1 MMAVEVMRGL
11 RGAFLAMIESLPET
25 IRRAADLERSL
36 NLNTTLAWQVHRVAT
51 CPNPLEAGDDVPGA
65 AATRQVLK
73 AARAKGVDA
82 ASLAKVTQAMEAFET
97 LVTNHAGD
105 RATFATM
112 IHSLAG
118 GDSEAI
124 DLKARRQAFRLHSRI
139 WGMQV
144 KTILSCGIY
153 HPGTRPEVLEIA
165 SLRGL
170 REIRRLR
177 IGAPFRLM
185 SQLLT
190 DGRLQSLTAHAIDQS
205 EAQAPEAAPGP
216 NLLVEHCTKP
226 LPELHNRVEDGR
238 VHTYLKET
246 PLGNAGAQTVFIA
259 DISRGLE
266 WAAPGDAVNE
276 NLNYYAIMKP
286 AEALV
291 LDTLVHRDMFGP
303 LTPSVRVYGSLDR
316 LGEPNP
322 LNFLSEERMPIRA
335 EVHHLGEGLSVLPT
349 PHLPRY
355 ADMVESVCLRAGWD
369 PDAFDLYRCVVE
381 YPLLSSVV
389 SVRFV
394 LPEKGNW

>member
-1 MMAVEVMRGL
+1 MRGL
-11 RGAFLAMIESLPET
+11 RSAFLALIESLPET

-36 NLNTTLAWQVHRVAT
+36 NLSTTLAWQVHRVAT
-51 CPNPLEAGDDVPGA
+51 CPNPLEAGGDVPGA

-82 ASLAKVTQAMEAFET
+82 ARLAKVTQAMEAFDT

-118 GDSEAI
+118 CDTEAI
-124 DLKARRQAFRLHSRI
+124 DLKARRQAFRLHSHI

-153 HPGTRPEVLEIA
+153 HPGARPEVVEVA

-190 DGRLQSLTAHAIDQS
+190 DSRLQSQVAHALDQS
-205 EAQAPEAAPGP
+205 GAQAPEVPGP
-216 NLLVEHCTKP
+216 KLLLEHCTKP
-226 LPELHNRVEDGR
+226 FPELHNRVEGGR
-238 VHTYLKET
+238 VHTYLQET

-259 DISRGLE
+259 DISRGVE
-266 WAAPGDAVNE
+266 WATPGDAVND
-276 NLNYYAIMKP
+276 NINYYAIMKP

-291 LDTLVHRDMFGP
+291 LDTLIHRDMFGP
-303 LTPSVRVYGSLDR
+303 LTPNVRVYGSLDR
-316 LGEPNP
+316 LGEPHP
-322 LNFLSEERMPIRA
+322 LNFLPDEQVPIRA
-335 EVHHLGEGLSVLPT
+335 EVHRLGEGLSVLPT

-355 ADMVESVCLRAGWD
+355 AEMVESVCRGAGWD

-394 LPEKGNW
+394 LPEQGNW